1 MGCDGQPILPFLREE
16 LESIGGI
23 LSALGVA
30 APGAGVAEPGARRPH
45 TERGNLKAP
54 EVTQLNYRLT
64 TKLHKE
70 KVCNAPRLPGA
81 MRSRGRKRRRYRKEP
96 PCAGGSLAVCLGSGQ
111 KRRLANFSPHCLSR
125 GHRMRADRQLQHRRA
140 LTLAQARDQYH
151 LPIREFQRIV
161 MGHGVVEVDL
171 PEAHEPLPD
180 LLVWQNAEAKRR
192 LAFDIL
198 IERKFGAG
206 QQADRNI
213 RLANRCEP
221 SRDGIWEFGRYQL
234 VLDPGRPGCDMVQ
247 TIVTHRRNS
256 FFLWKAGMFLRLN
269 KPPQVS
275 LCRMLSRL
283 ASNAAI
289 SSPGN
294 SPR

>member
-1 MGCDGQPILPFLREE
+1 MRRKPGSETLAISKRAT
-16 LESIGGI
+16 IRWW
-23 LSALGVA
+23 LSVSRYVA
-30 APGAGVAEPGARRPH
+30 
-45 TERGNLKAP
+45 
-54 EVTQLNYRLT
+54 
-64 TKLHKE
+64 
-70 KVCNAPRLPGA
+70 
-81 MRSRGRKRRRYRKEP
+81 
-96 PCAGGSLAVCLGSGQ
+96 GSDQ
-111 KRRLANFSPHCLSR
+111 KRRLANLSPHCLLR
-125 GHRMRADRQLQHRRA
+125 GRRMCGDRQLQHGRA

-171 PEAHEPLPD
+171 PEAREPLPD

-234 VLDPGRPGCDMVQ
+234 VLDPVATWC
-247 TIVTHRRNS
+247 
-256 FFLWKAGMFLRLN
+256 RL
-269 KPPQVS
+269 
-275 LCRMLSRL
+275 
-283 ASNAAI
+283 
-289 SSPGN
+289 
-294 SPR
+294 

>member
-1 MGCDGQPILPFLREE
+1 M
-16 LESIGGI
+16 
-23 LSALGVA
+23 
-30 APGAGVAEPGARRPH
+30 PH
-45 TERGNLKAP
+45 G
-54 EVTQLNYRLT
+54 
-64 TKLHKE
+64 
-70 KVCNAPRLPGA
+70 PGA
-81 MRSRGRKRRRYRKEP
+81 MRRKPGSETLAISKRATIRWWLSVSRYV
-96 PCAGGSLAVCLGSGQ
+96 AGSDQ
-111 KRRLANFSPHCLSR
+111 KRRLANLSPRYLLR
-125 GHRMRADRQLQHRRA
+125 GHRMCGDRQLQHGRT

-171 PEAHEPLPD
+171 PEAREPLPD

-234 VLDPGRPGCDMVQ
+234 VLDPVATWC
-247 TIVTHRRNS
+247 
-256 FFLWKAGMFLRLN
+256 RL
-269 KPPQVS
+269 
-275 LCRMLSRL
+275 
-283 ASNAAI
+283 
-289 SSPGN
+289 
-294 SPR
+294 